1 MIRPILAATA
11 LIATAMFAAGP
22 SQAAQPTGTIWLN
35 DFSNDSANCTVC
47 NAGNLQQSNF
57 TVGNNG
63 INYIVADSDANTVS
77 QFLSGTSGLS
87 AAIGAADADNSHTT
101 ISGVL
106 SLIAGINALTITHDD
121 GVVLRLNNI
130 VVGGFTAAATSPIT
144 ETVNFN
150 AGGGGN
156 FAFILDY
163 NECCSGPAVLQF
175 TANGATVGAV
185 PEPATWAMMLLGF
198 AGLGFAFR
206 QSRRKVSFA

>member
-1 MIRPILAATA
+1 MIRSTLAVTA
-11 LIATAMFAAGP
+11 LIATAMFAT
-22 SQAAQPTGTIWLN
+22 SSNAAQPAGTIWLN
-35 DFSNDSANCTVC
+35 DASHDASACTVC
-47 NAGNLQQSNF
+47 NAGNPNQSNF

-63 INYIVADSDANTVS
+63 IDYFVADSDANTVS

-87 AAIGAADADNSHTT
+87 AAIGAADADDSHTT

-106 SLIAGINALTITHDD
+106 SLVAGINALTITHDD

-130 VVGGFTAAATSPIT
+130 VIGGFTAAATSPIT

-185 PEPATWAMMLLGF
+185 PEPATWGMMLLGF
-198 AGLGFAFR
+198 AGLGYAFR